1 MSEKLKYGTL
11 FLFVSG
17 VILIVFLQFL
27 SGENIN
33 RLVAR
38 NKTLLNE
45 VSLQNDLRKLEA
57 DVLTVESDIRG
68 LVITGDST
76 SLPAVQDK
84 ISNIEKEVDV
94 LQSLLQEGNTADEVA
109 HLNNLVSEKIGFSKM
124 VLEAYRDGGKAAGE
138 AVINTGVASTSATA
152 SWR

>member
-76 SLPAVQDK
+76 SLPAVQ
-84 ISNIEKEVDV
+84 EKFRT
-94 LQSLLQEGNTADEVA
+94 L
-109 HLNNLVSEKIGFSKM
+109 KK
-124 VLEAYRDGGKAAGE
+124 K
-138 AVINTGVASTSATA
+138 
-152 SWR
+152 